1 MEKTA
6 KTETTA
12 TKVDVTRSAQTEPVG
27 SDETRETSESTVLHT
42 LQTLREDIDRAFE
55 RVFHSWPTPPAWTKS
70 LRDFEPLKA
79 FRPPFGFGRG
89 GLSPRAEVSE
99 TPEAYEIAVEI
110 PGVEA
115 SDITVALA
123 GNRLTVKGQ
132 KRTAREKTDRDYYL
146 AERSYGAFARGFT
159 LPDDFDPER
168 IEASYKAG
176 VLTVR
181 LPRSKAKDKPREI
194 PVKAA

>member
-1 MEKTA
+1 MDKTA
-6 KTETTA
+6 KTDTTV
-12 TKVDVTRSAQTEPVG
+12 TKVDVTRREHTEPVG
-27 SDETRETSESTVLHT
+27 SDATQEASESTVLHT

-55 RVFHSWPTPPAWTKS
+55 RVFHSWPTPTAWTKS
-70 LRDFEPLKA
+70 WRDFEPLKA

-110 PGVEA
+110 PGVEP
-115 SDITVALA
+115 SDINVVLA

-132 KRTAREKTDRDYYL
+132 KHAAREKSERDYYV
-146 AERSYGAFARGFT
+146 AERSYGAFARSFT
-159 LPDDFDPER
+159 LPDDFDPDR

-181 LPRSKAKDKPREI
+181 LPRSEAKDKPREI